1 MSGLAPLI
9 VLEDVSVRRDGRL
22 VLDGVSLALRPGE
35 RVAVVGP
42 NGAGKTTLLRAII
55 GLDVAHAGS
64 LSIFGQPCQDEKSFQ
79 KIRPKVAY
87 LFQDSDDQL
96 FCPTVLEDVA
106 FGPLNLGLS
115 NKTALAKAQETL
127 ARMELSSLADRVTY
141 RLSGGEKRLICLA
154 GILAMEPEVLLLDEP
169 TNGLDHNHYGR
180 LVRILRTLPNA
191 MIIVSHDMP
200 FLADL
205 ATRALVLSESR
216 LINGTIHRHPHVH
229 DHVHIHADV

>member
-9 VLEDVSVRRDGRL
+9 VLEGVNVRRDGRV
-22 VLDGVSLALRPGE
+22 VLEGVSLTLRPGE
-35 RVAVVGP
+35 RIAVVGP
-42 NGAGKTTLLRAII
+42 NGAGKTTLLRTII
-55 GLDVAHAGS
+55 GLDVPDAGT
-64 LSIFGQPCQDEKSFQ
+64 LSIFGQPCQDEKAFQ
-79 KIRPKVAY
+79 KVRPKVAF

-115 NKTALAKAQETL
+115 NKAALTKAQETL

-141 RLSGGEKRLICLA
+141 RLSGGEKRLVCLA
-154 GILAMEPEVLLLDEP
+154 GVLAMEPEVLLLDEP
-169 TNGLDHNHYGR
+169 TNGLDQSHYDR
-180 LVRILRTLPNA
+180 LVGILRALPNA

-205 ATRALVLSESR
+205 ATRALVLQEGK
-216 LINGTIHRHPHVH
+216 LLNGTIHRHPHVH